1 MSDIIL
7 PITVT
12 PEIEKA
18 LRNASH
24 EEMKDI
30 LHDAQVSQG
39 IATRDRFSGDLIPVP
54 RAEKPAAST
63 ILVQH
68 TEVIGG
74 REFTFTGETQ
84 AEVNSM
90 ILDAYKVAEAMQP
103 AQPSEPV
110 RDERGRFAK
119 AEQVVSDETKAELLL
134 KMQLGQ
140 ISVEDYVE
148 QSGAVS
154 EYLETKMGIQGGVEA
169 VKQTVAKQYEQSWAD
184 ASKSFLA
191 QQSDWPGG
199 EKNKNLLGLTIYKLG
214 LQDAE
219 DKLAAMVAAYAD
231 MKREGL
237 IFEEKK
243 PVVPEAPKVTI
254 DTSNMTPQ
262 EILDEWKKSAGTNP
276 DAAFSSLFSRR

>member
-1 MSDIIL
+1 MSNNS
-7 PITVT
+7 PINVT
-12 PEIEKA
+12 PELEETLK
-18 LRNASH
+18 NASF
-24 EEMKDI
+24 EQVKEI
-30 LHDAQVSQG
+30 LHDAQVDQG
-39 IATRDRFSGDLIPVP
+39 IATRAWDGDLVLVP
-54 RAEKPAAST
+54 RAEQPAAPAST
-63 ILVQH
+63 ILVTH

-103 AQPSEPV
+103 TQPSEPV

-119 AEQVVSDETKAELLL
+119 TEQVVSDETKAELLL

-237 IFEEKK
+237 IFEEEHA
-243 PVVPEAPKVTI
+243 VPEVPKVTI
-254 DTSNMTPQ
+254 DTSKMSPQ
-262 EILDEWKKSAGTNP
+262 EILDEWKKSAGANP